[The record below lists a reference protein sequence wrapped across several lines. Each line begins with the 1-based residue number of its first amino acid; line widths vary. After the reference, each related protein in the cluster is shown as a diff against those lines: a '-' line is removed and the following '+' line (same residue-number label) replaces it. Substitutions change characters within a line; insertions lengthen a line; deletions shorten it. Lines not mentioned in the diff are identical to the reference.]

1 MYKLFLVVVNHIR
14 LRVWATAIVSWSKQ
28 NHRRRPDYR
37 STVKRNRVSK
47 KWSRR
52 RLTRRAAGWERQC
65 HGWRGRFRRPSPPP
79 WDAPAMSWWAL
90 SAVGRRGGDSI
101 WVRRRRR
108 KTDGR
113 SLHKDGTTTA
123 SWKAGGIAGS
133 FAPSSPFLPALS
145 CLVARPR
152 AMRMYLRDANPKP
165 DIGSLMYWIRIQVA
179 HLYPTCSHRKP
190 IPLILWEPL
199 IPPSIVDQSD
209 SRDVVFPTAASL
221 IPSPADGRFSAKKRT
236 LILLI
241 ASILRYFRV
250 VHRLL
255 FSVRDL

>member
-37 STVKRNRVSK
+37 STVKINRVSK

-145 CLVARPR
+145 CLAARPR

-165 DIGSLMYWIRIQVA
+165 DKRYKSKTRYRIPNV
-179 HLYPTCSHRKP
+179 L
-190 IPLILWEPL
+190 
-199 IPPSIVDQSD
+199 DSD
-209 SRDVVFPTAASL
+209 SSCSLVPDLFPPQAD
-221 IPSPADGRFSAKKRT
+221 PAHPLRT
-236 LILLI
+236 VDPAVHSRPIRQSWCGFPYGCFVH
-241 ASILRYFRV
+241 SISRRWSVLREE
-250 VHRLL
+250 
-255 FSVRDL
+255 